1 MQHHTRVR
9 RGGFLRAFAFFCGPF
24 CFACPNDALRADEP
38 APAWRE
44 LASFSFG
51 HRATAAAFSPDGKTL
66 VLAGGADGVTG
77 IVKLFDVATQQERLS
92 LDGHLGM
99 VNAAAF
105 SPDGQTLATAAGGEP
120 TTGEVKLWEVA
131 TGKLLMSL
139 SPEGGYALALAFSPD
154 GKTLAV
160 GSGHA
165 LGKRY
170 YGLSRFFDIASG
182 RKLPLRLKGAQGEVA
197 DLAYVDGGKQLVTSG
212 SHFDEASGRE
222 VWEVKLWNA
231 ADGSEQAEL
240 FTSIGPNVDA
250 VYFQM
255 RGLAISADGKR
266 IAGVGRDAT
275 QGADRGMLRMWGV
288 NPSADWGFLSD
299 EKTPKLFCVAF
310 SPDGKTL
317 LAGGVDDEI
326 HFWDMATN
334 REQTPLPCFA
344 GAAFCAAFSPDGK
357 HLVVGGAAV
366 DAEQRQS
373 GVVQWWTRR

>member
-1 MQHHTRVR
+1 MH
-9 RGGFLRAFAFFCGPF
+9 A
-24 CFACPNDALRADEP
+24 NEP

-44 LASFSFG
+44 AASFSFG
-51 HRATAAAFSPDGKTL
+51 RRATVAAFSPDGKTL

-77 IVKLFDVATQQERLS
+77 VVKLFDVATQQERLS

-99 VNAAAF
+99 VNAATF
-105 SPDGQTLATAAGGEP
+105 SPDGQTLATGAGGEP

-139 SPEGGYALALAFSPD
+139 SPEEGYALALAFSPD

-170 YGLSRFFDIASG
+170 FGQASFFDIASG
-182 RKLPLRLKGAQGEVA
+182 RKLPLRLKGAQGEVTG
-197 DLAYVDGGKQLVTSG
+197 LAYVDDGKQLVTSG
-212 SHFDEASGRE
+212 SRFDETAGRE

-231 ADGSEQAEL
+231 ADGGEQAEL
-240 FTSIGPNVDA
+240 FTSVGPNVDA

-299 EKTPKLFCVAF
+299 EKTPILFCAAF

-317 LAGGVDDEI
+317 AAGGVDDAI

-357 HLVVGGAAV
+357 HLIAGGVAI

-373 GVVQWWTRR
+373 GIVKWWTRR